1 MVVHGAEPVAV
12 RNGDRV
18 PDLPVFTSGGRQ
30 YLHDLVDGQ
39 FVGLWFTDVR
49 RRPVIPAN
57 TVPGL
62 VHFAVSRWDAPF
74 EQGLRDR
81 YAFDPGERVMK
92 RLQVPTDTCLL
103 IRPDGHIAHLGPF
116 DPASGDD
123 PITAAYLR
131 IVRS

>member
-1 MVVHGAEPVAV
+1 
-12 RNGDRV
+12 
-18 PDLPVFTSGGRQ
+18 
-30 YLHDLVDGQ
+30 
-39 FVGLWFTDVR
+39 
-49 RRPVIPAN
+49 
-57 TVPGL
+57 
-62 VHFAVSRWDAPF
+62 
-74 EQGLRDR
+74 
-81 YAFDPGERVMK
+81 MK